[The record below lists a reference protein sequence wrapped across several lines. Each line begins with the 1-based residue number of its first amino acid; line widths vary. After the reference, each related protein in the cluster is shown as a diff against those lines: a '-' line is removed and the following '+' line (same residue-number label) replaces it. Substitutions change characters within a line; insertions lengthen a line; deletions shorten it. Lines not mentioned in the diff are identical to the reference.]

1 MRTLEN
7 KDLQGKTWFF
17 KWFLN
22 SKTVTG
28 LIIILLF
35 LLNVF
40 MFTKVRHFFDPV
52 EQFFEIV
59 GLPIILSVIMYYMLN
74 PIIKF
79 LEKRGI
85 KRLWSIIGVY
95 LALLG
100 LIIWGIVVLIPI
112 IQTQTLAF
120 FENFPRYVRLV
131 DDEIQKLF
139 DIELLSEFR
148 PQLDQLG
155 NNIAER
161 LIEWGQTFSQA
172 TINGLGNVV
181 GTITT
186 VVIGIVTMPFILFF
200 LLKDGDGLLDYLL
213 SFLPRKW
220 HKKTGQVLGEV
231 NNQIASYI
239 RGQLTVALSV
249 AIMFTVFFSI
259 IGLDFAVVLGITAG
273 VLNLIPYLGSFLA
286 MVPAF
291 ILAIVAGPMMVV
303 KLIIVFIVEQTIEG
317 RVVSPLVLGS
327 QMKIHPVTII
337 LVLLTSGKIAGVP
350 GVIVG
355 IPVYATIRV
364 IISHFYEWYRDVSGI
379 FADDRLE
386 EVVEEEVET

>member
-1 MRTLEN
+1 VRTLEN